1 LQPRRIVPRTLFEW
15 DPEKARA
22 NERKHGVTFEEAATV
37 FFDPLSETYGD
48 PRHSAPE
55 ARELTR
61 GISSRGALLVVAHAE
76 RDGRVRIISAR
87 RATARERWRHE
98 EDPS

>member
-1 LQPRRIVPRTLFEW
+1 MARTLFEW
-15 DPEKARA
+15 DPDKARA

-37 FFDPLSETYGD
+37 FFDPLAETYSD
-48 PRHSAPE
+48 PYHSGRE
-55 ARELTR
+55 AREVTR
-61 GISSRGALLVVAHAE
+61 GCSSHGTLLVVAHTE
-76 RDGRVRIISAR
+76 RNGRVRIISVR